1 MSKRTLPRTVLA
13 SISVRLCR
21 WHESMVDRAEIV
33 RRRSHYHRG
42 RAERIGVRAA
52 APAFEFGAAP
62 AMPAASTPVDD
73 PKGLRESEIFA
84 LSRTERIASGSRR
97 GLWSPD
103 RIVDLSQCTPST
115 RLTSRT
121 AVVDFECSLQT
132 AAVEFAI
139 GRTPRRWGRPG
150 TPGVPIRSCHRR
162 YGRGAHKCAHS
173 VARWGGCCPQR
184 PAIQRWLRERVKPI
198 HSARSRVVL
207 WTGGKGARK
216 RSLADSN
223 RYSVK
228 SRMP

>member
-1 MSKRTLPRTVLA
+1 MRAWSIEPRSSA
-13 SISVRLCR
+13 GAPIII
-21 WHESMVDRAEIV
+21 AA
-33 RRRSHYHRG
+33 G
-42 RAERIGVRAA
+42 RDKFGVRAA

-150 TPGVPIRSCHRR
+150 TPGVQYEAAIGGTEGVRTSALIQSPAGAAAVRKDRPFSDGFANASSRSIAPVQEWS
-162 YGRGAHKCAHS
+162 YGRAGRGRES
-173 VARWGGCCPQR
+173 G
-184 PAIQRWLRERVKPI
+184 RWLTATAIRLRAACLKVREPQT
-198 HSARSRVVL
+198 A
-207 WTGGKGARK
+207 
-216 RSLADSN
+216 SLRRD
-223 RYSVK
+223 K
-228 SRMP
+228 